1 MMEASPAPM
10 AILHSI
16 RIQKLLAKAQP
27 TEEMVKI
34 AIPQPAIRWHVS
46 PWLSQRC
53 IELKQGILAW
63 DRLALG

>member
-1 MMEASPAPM
+1 MEASPAPM

-34 AIPQPAIRWHVS
+34 AIPQPARRWHVL
-46 PWLSQRC
+46 PWLTQRC
-53 IELKQGILAW
+53 IELKHGILPW
-63 DRLALG
+63 DGLAVG